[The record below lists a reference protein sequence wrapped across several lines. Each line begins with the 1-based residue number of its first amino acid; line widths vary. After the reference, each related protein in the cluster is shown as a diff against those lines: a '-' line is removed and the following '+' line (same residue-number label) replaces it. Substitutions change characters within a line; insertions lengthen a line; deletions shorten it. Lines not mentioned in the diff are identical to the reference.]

1 MTDGRGFGM
10 VRKVCEGVQSLEKL
24 PAHEITYRRI
34 RDMVLFGELAPGQP
48 VTIQGLVEAS
58 GTGITPVREAIRRL
72 TAEGALEFKGNRRVC
87 VPELT
92 ARHLAELGFARA
104 ALEPHLAEIAARTIT
119 TQGIDAL
126 EAMDGAVNAAIK
138 AGNIRAY
145 LEQNY
150 RFHTALYAHSGAD
163 ILCAMVQGLWL
174 RVGPS
179 LRIVCGRYGTLNLPD
194 KHAEAIAALRTGRS
208 ADVAAA
214 IREDIVQGQEQIAAA
229 LTEVD

>member
-1 MTDGRGFGM
+1 M
-10 VRKVCEGVQSLEKL
+10 LEKL

-48 VTIQGLVEAS
+48 VTIQGLVEALE
-58 GTGITPVREAIRRL
+58 TGITPVREAIRRL

-92 ARHLAELGFARA
+92 AEHLGELAFARA
-104 ALEPHLAEIAARTIT
+104 ALEPHLAEMAVNAMNATD
-119 TQGIDAL
+119 IDAL
-126 EAMDGAVNAAIK
+126 EAMDMAVNAAIQR
-138 AGNIRAY
+138 GDIRAY

-179 LRIVCGRYGTLNLPD
+179 LRVVCGRYGTLNLPD
-194 KHAEAIAALRTGRS
+194 KHAEAIVALRAGKA

-214 IREDIVQGQEQIAAA
+214 IRADILQGQDQIAQTLGGAR
-229 LTEVD
+229 EIY

>member
-1 MTDGRGFGM
+1 MTTP
-10 VRKVCEGVQSLEKL
+10 KL
-24 PAHEITYRRI
+24 PAHEITYRQI
-34 RDMVLFGELAPGQP
+34 REMVLFGELAPGQP
-48 VTIQGLVEAS
+48 VTIQGLVARL
-58 GTGITPVREAIRRL
+58 GTGMTPVREAIRRL

-92 ARHLAELGFARA
+92 VEHLNELAFARV
-104 ALEPHLAEIAARTIT
+104 ALEPHLGELAVLHASQAD
-119 TQGIDAL
+119 IDAL
-126 EAMDGAVNAAIK
+126 EATDARVNAAIQS
-138 AGNIRAY
+138 GDIRSY

-150 RFHTALYAHSGAD
+150 LFHNALYALSGAD

-194 KHAEAIAALRTGRS
+194 KHAEAIAALRQGRA

-214 IREDIVQGQEQIAAA
+214 IRDDIVQGQEQIRAA
-229 LTEVD
+229 LAEAGATRPKAISVDKK

>member
-1 MTDGRGFGM
+1 MD
-10 VRKVCEGVQSLEKL
+10 KL
-24 PAHEITYRRI
+24 PAHEIVYRRI
-34 RDMVLFGELAPGQP
+34 RDMILFGELAPGQA
-48 VTIQGLVEAS
+48 VTIQGFVEAL

-92 ARHLAELGFARA
+92 AAHLAELAFARGA
-104 ALEPHLAEIAARTIT
+104 VEPHLAEMAALRVKSSD
-119 TQGIDAL
+119 IDAL
-126 EAMDGAVNAAIK
+126 AVIDAQVNAAIQQ
-138 AGNIRAY
+138 GDIRAY

-150 RFHTALYAHSGAD
+150 RFHAALYAHSGAD
-163 ILCAMVQGLWL
+163 ILGAMVQGLWL

-194 KHAEAIAALRTGRS
+194 KHAEAIAALRAGQA

-214 IREDIVQGQEQIAAA
+214 IREDIIQGHDQIIAA
-229 LTEVD
+229 LTEAGQGGKSD

>member
-1 MTDGRGFGM
+1 M
-10 VRKVCEGVQSLEKL
+10 LEKL

-48 VTIQGLVEAS
+48 VTIQGLVEALE
-58 GTGITPVREAIRRL
+58 TGITPVREAIRRL
-72 TAEGALEFKGNRRVC
+72 TAEGALEFKGNRRVS

-92 ARHLAELGFARA
+92 AEHLGELAFARA
-104 ALEPHLAEIAARTIT
+104 ALEPHLAEMAVNAMNATD
-119 TQGIDAL
+119 IDAL
-126 EAMDGAVNAAIK
+126 EAMDMAVNAAIQR
-138 AGNIRAY
+138 GDIRAY

-179 LRIVCGRYGTLNLPD
+179 LRVVCGRYGTLNLPD
-194 KHAEAIAALRTGRS
+194 KHAEAIVALRAGKA

-214 IREDIVQGQEQIAAA
+214 IRADILQGQDQIAQTLGGAR
-229 LTEVD
+229 ENY

>member
-1 MTDGRGFGM
+1 M
-10 VRKVCEGVQSLEKL
+10 EKL
-24 PAHEITYRRI
+24 PAHEIVYRRI

-48 VTIQGLVEAS
+48 VTIQGLVEAL

-92 ARHLAELGFARA
+92 AAHLGELGFARA
-104 ALEPHLAEIAARTIT
+104 ALEPHLAEIAAKKLNAADIA
-119 TQGIDAL
+119 AL
-126 EAMDGAVNAAIK
+126 EAMDAQVNAAIRK
-138 AGNIRAY
+138 GDIRAY

-194 KHAEAIAALRTGRS
+194 KHAEAILALREGRAS
-208 ADVAAA
+208 DVAAA
-214 IREDIVQGQEQIAAA
+214 IRDDIVQGQDQIAAA
-229 LTEVD
+229 LAEARQENGILIDTE

>member
-1 MTDGRGFGM
+1 M
-10 VRKVCEGVQSLEKL
+10 LEKL

-48 VTIQGLVEAS
+48 VTIQGLVEALE
-58 GTGITPVREAIRRL
+58 TGITPVREAIRRL

-92 ARHLAELGFARA
+92 AEHLGELAFARA
-104 ALEPHLAEIAARTIT
+104 ALEPHLAEMAVKSMKAAD
-119 TQGIDAL
+119 IDAL
-126 EAMDGAVNAAIK
+126 EAMDMAVNAAIQR
-138 AGNIRAY
+138 GDIRAY

-179 LRIVCGRYGTLNLPD
+179 LRVVCGRYGTLNLPD
-194 KHAEAIAALRTGRS
+194 KHAEAIVALRAGKA

-214 IREDIVQGQEQIAAA
+214 IRADILQGQDQIAQTLGGAR
-229 LTEVD
+229 EIY